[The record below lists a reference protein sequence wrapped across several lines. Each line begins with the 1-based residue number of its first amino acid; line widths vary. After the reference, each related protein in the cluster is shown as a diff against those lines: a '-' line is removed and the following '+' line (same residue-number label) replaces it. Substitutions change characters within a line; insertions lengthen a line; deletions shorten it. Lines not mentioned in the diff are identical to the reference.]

1 MYSGLGSRT
10 IPPNAVM
17 NGVDLKIQVDPKIQ
31 VGLKTQ
37 VDLKTEYVTKWA
49 GARSMLDAHRV
60 RLIKRYVVAV
70 CLLRSVGAGS
80 GYQQNPR
87 RIRMEKV
94 QKWKAAAGLV
104 TGLAGLLALSGPALA
119 ADCPIKIG
127 GLAPLSAPGSV
138 TGGEAMRVAMLLAER
153 DINAAG
159 GVLGCDIEVVIADTE
174 GLPEKARALMEKL
187 ITQDGVVAVGGGY
200 HSSVGVAGKDIANDR
215 GIPVVFA
222 ETWNDTITGD
232 KQKYIFR
239 IAPLSS
245 WASGVIWKFAAQA
258 PGVKKVVI
266 VTENTDYGIPAAAE
280 CEKGLASKGI
290 SSTTFGVDI
299 GTQDFAGIVERVKA
313 ENPDYLIVLLTGEAG
328 FNYAQQAADAGVGPQ
343 DMMFHANQSGLESK
357 AFWENVPDGN
367 LSFMARIGVP
377 ETMYNE
383 SALKMA
389 NDYKEQTGKTG
400 VESYALE
407 AYDSIG
413 VIAQAI
419 NEAGSTGGDAIVD
432 ALENISHEG
441 TLGRIYFPYGT
452 KKDPS
457 ADGKGDEWWHQWP
470 DPAITMVQ
478 YQKEGEASNTMTI
491 VYPDVYK
498 TGDAIYVGH

>member
-17 NGVDLKIQVDPKIQ
+17 NGVDLKIQV
-31 VGLKTQ
+31 GLKTQ
-37 VDLKTEYVTKWA
+37 VDLKTEYVTEWA

>member
-1 MYSGLGSRT
+1 M
-10 IPPNAVM
+10 
-17 NGVDLKIQVDPKIQ
+17 K
-31 VGLKTQ
+31 KT
-37 VDLKTEYVTKWA
+37 
-49 GARSMLDAHRV
+49 ML
-60 RLIKRYVVAV
+60 
-70 CLLRSVGAGS
+70 
-80 GYQQNPR
+80 
-87 RIRMEKV
+87 
-94 QKWKAAAGLV
+94 GLV
-104 TGLAGLLALSGPALA
+104 LSFFGLIAISSQAIA

-174 GLPEKARALMEKL
+174 GLPEKARAMMERL
-187 ITQDGVVAVGGGY
+187 ITQDRVVAIGGGY
-200 HSSVGVAGKDIANDR
+200 HSSVGVAGKDVANDR
-215 GIPVVFA
+215 GVPVVFA

-266 VTENTDYGIPAAAE
+266 ITENTDYGIPAAAE
-280 CEKGLASKGI
+280 CEKGLGSKGI
-290 SSTTFGVDI
+290 DSVTFGVDI

-313 ENPDYLIVLLTGEAG
+313 ENPDYVIVLLTGEAG
-328 FNYAQQAADAGVGPQ
+328 YNYTQQAADAGIGPQ
-343 DMMFHANQSGLESK
+343 DMMFHANQAGLESK
-357 AFWENVPDGN
+357 AWWENVPDGN
-367 LSFMARIGVP
+367 LAFMARVGVP
-377 ETMYNE
+377 ETLYND

-389 NDYKEQTGKTG
+389 ADYKSQTGKDG

-419 NEAGSTGGDAIVD
+419 NEAGSTDGDAIVT

-441 TLGRIYFPYGT
+441 TLGRIYFPYGS

-457 ADGKGDEWWHQWP
+457 EDGKGDEWWHQWP

-478 YQKEGEASNTMTI
+478 YQKEGEPSNTMTI

-498 TGDAIYVGH
+498 TGESIYVGR

>member
-1 MYSGLGSRT
+1 
-10 IPPNAVM
+10 
-17 NGVDLKIQVDPKIQ
+17 
-31 VGLKTQ
+31 
-37 VDLKTEYVTKWA
+37 
-49 GARSMLDAHRV
+49 
-60 RLIKRYVVAV
+60 
-70 CLLRSVGAGS
+70 
-80 GYQQNPR
+80 
-87 RIRMEKV
+87 MEKV

-104 TGLAGLLALSGPALA
+104 TGLASLLALSGPALA
-119 ADCPIKIG
+119 VDCPIKIG

-138 TGGEAMRVAMLLAER
+138 TGGEAMRVAMMLAER

-159 GVLGCDIEVVIADTE
+159 GVLGCDIDVVIADTE

-290 SSTTFGVDI
+290 ASTTFGVDI

-367 LSFMARIGVP
+367 FSFMARIGVP

-419 NEAGSTGGDAIVD
+419 NEAGSTNGDAIVE

-457 ADGKGDEWWHQWP
+457 EDGKGDEWWHQWP

>member
-1 MYSGLGSRT
+1 M
-10 IPPNAVM
+10 
-17 NGVDLKIQVDPKIQ
+17 K
-31 VGLKTQ
+31 KT
-37 VDLKTEYVTKWA
+37 
-49 GARSMLDAHRV
+49 ML
-60 RLIKRYVVAV
+60 
-70 CLLRSVGAGS
+70 
-80 GYQQNPR
+80 
-87 RIRMEKV
+87 
-94 QKWKAAAGLV
+94 GLV
-104 TGLAGLLALSGPALA
+104 LSFFGLMAISSHVIA

-174 GLPEKARALMEKL
+174 GLPEKSRAMMERL
-187 ITQDGVVAVGGGY
+187 ITQDRVVAIGGGY
-200 HSSVGVAGKDIANDR
+200 HSSVGVAGKDVANDR
-215 GIPVVFA
+215 GVPVVFA

-266 VTENTDYGIPAAAE
+266 ITENTDYGIPAAAE
-280 CEKGLASKGI
+280 CEKGLGSKGI
-290 SSTTFGVDI
+290 DSVTFGVDI

-313 ENPDYLIVLLTGEAG
+313 ENPDYVIVLLTGEAG
-328 FNYAQQAADAGVGPQ
+328 YNYTQQAADAGIGPQ
-343 DMMFHANQSGLESK
+343 DMMFHANQAGLESK
-357 AFWENVPDGN
+357 AWWENVPDGN
-367 LSFMARIGVP
+367 LAFMARVGVP
-377 ETMYNE
+377 ETLYND

-389 NDYKEQTGKTG
+389 ADYKSQTGKDG

-419 NEAGSTGGDAIVD
+419 NEAGSTDGDAIVT

-457 ADGKGDEWWHQWP
+457 EDGKGDEWWHQWP

-478 YQKEGEASNTMTI
+478 YQKEGEPSNTMTI

-498 TGDAIYVGH
+498 TGESIYVGR

>member
-1 MYSGLGSRT
+1 
-10 IPPNAVM
+10 
-17 NGVDLKIQVDPKIQ
+17 
-31 VGLKTQ
+31 
-37 VDLKTEYVTKWA
+37 
-49 GARSMLDAHRV
+49 
-60 RLIKRYVVAV
+60 
-70 CLLRSVGAGS
+70 
-80 GYQQNPR
+80 
-87 RIRMEKV
+87 MEKV

-104 TGLAGLLALSGPALA
+104 TGLASLLALSGPALA
-119 ADCPIKIG
+119 VECPIKIG

-159 GVLGCDIEVVIADTE
+159 GVLGCDIDVVIADTE

-367 LSFMARIGVP
+367 FSFMARIGVP

-389 NDYKEQTGKTG
+389 NDYKAQTGKTG

-419 NEAGSTGGDAIVD
+419 NEAGSTDGDAIVE

-457 ADGKGDEWWHQWP
+457 VDGKGDEWWHQWP

-478 YQKEGEASNTMTI
+478 YQKEGEPSNTMTI

-498 TGDAIYVGH
+498 TGEAIYVGH